1 MTKAQLT
8 TIRLYLRNAHN
19 YVQAAFLTAKSS
31 SDTGVQARLSD
42 LHQRAQTEL
51 SHIEQLRGAVD
62 GEPPSA

>member
-8 TIRLYLRNAHN
+8 TIWLYLRNAHN
-19 YVQAAFLTAKSS
+19 YVQAAFLTAKASD
-31 SDTGVQARLSD
+31 DTGVQARLGD
-42 LHQRAQTEL
+42 LHQRAQIEV